1 MPQVTKTK
9 IMRLCDWK
17 LTEGLRRHTYD
28 GKPYTSQKFMTDTKT
43 RHKYLRRISILSIRK
58 YLNNIIC
65 RLIILSWDTT
75 LFKFMTDIHFVI
87 SWLFYFIYVIKYIN
101 KMAIIMW
108 STDDAVLGWYLDGN
122 QLWYTLSNNDIN
134 ISVVNWICMTAKY
147 SVTSSPT
154 VINATFHV

>member
-1 MPQVTKTK
+1 MPRVTKTQ
-9 IMRLCDWK
+9 IMSMCDWK

-28 GKPYTSQKFMTDTKT
+28 GKPYTSQKFMTDTKI

-87 SWLFYFIYVIKYIN
+87 NWLFYFMYVIKYIS
-101 KMAIIMW
+101 KMEIIMW
-108 STDDAVLGWYLDGN
+108 RTERWCFGMILM
-122 QLWYTLSNNDIN
+122 TEIN
-134 ISVVNWICMTAKY
+134 FA
-147 SVTSSPT
+147 TSYQITTETYWS
-154 VINATFHV
+154 